1 MRIACAL
8 WFVLISGAVMA
19 QSTTKTVAER
29 LGYPADSRLLVIH
42 ADDFGMSHSVNQ
54 ATMQALEKH
63 WVTSASIMVPCPWFP
78 EVAEWAKSHHD
89 ADLGI
94 HLTLN
99 SEWSSY
105 RWPGLTTSPG
115 SSLLDAQGYLPATI
129 PEVLQKAKTSD
140 VQTEARAQVERAR
153 LAGITL
159 SHLDTHMGTIV
170 SSPQFFATYIGL
182 GRSYGLPVLLEQRP
196 DFMGV
201 EFPREGIVTDKV
213 LMMLP
218 GPSKEQWLGAYEK
231 MLASLPPGSYQLI
244 VHLGFDNDELRAAT
258 VGHPDYGAAWRQRDF
273 DLVSSPEFQ
282 RFLKDQ
288 KFIMVSW
295 GQLAK
300 ALPGNW
306 RQSGN
311 WRQ

>member
-1 MRIACAL
+1 MRIAFAL
-8 WFVLISGAVMA
+8 WFVLLPGLLMA
-19 QSTTKTVAER
+19 QNTTKTVAER

-42 ADDFGMSHSVNQ
+42 ADDVGMSHSVNQ
-54 ATMQALEKH
+54 ATMEALEKH

-78 EVAEWAKSHHD
+78 EVAEWAKAHQD

-115 SSLLDAQGYLPATI
+115 SSLLDAQGYLPLTTS
-129 PEVLQKAKTSD
+129 EVLHNAKASD
-140 VQTEARAQVERAR
+140 VQTEANAQVDRAR
-153 LAGITL
+153 QAGIAL

-170 SSPQFFATYIGL
+170 SSPQFFNVYIGL
-182 GRSYGLPVLLEQRP
+182 GRSYGLPVLLERRP

-218 GPSKEQWLGAYEK
+218 GPSKEEWLGAYEK

-244 VHLGFDNDELRAAT
+244 VHLGFDNDELRGAT
-258 VGHPDYGAAWRQRDF
+258 AGHPDYGAAWRQRDF
-273 DLVSSPEFQ
+273 DVVSNPNFQ

-288 KFIMVSW
+288 KFILVSW

-306 RQSGN
+306 RQ
-311 WRQ
+311 

>member
-1 MRIACAL
+1 MRIAFAL
-8 WFVLISGAVMA
+8 WFVLLPGLLMA
-19 QSTTKTVAER
+19 QNTTKTVAER

-42 ADDFGMSHSVNQ
+42 ADDVGMSHSVNQ
-54 ATMQALEKH
+54 ATMEALEKH

-78 EVAEWAKSHHD
+78 EVAEWAKAHQD

-115 SSLLDAQGYLPATI
+115 SSLLDAQGYLPLTTS
-129 PEVLQKAKTSD
+129 EVLHNAKASD
-140 VQTEARAQVERAR
+140 VQTEANAQVDRAR
-153 LAGITL
+153 QAGIAL

-170 SSPQFFATYIGL
+170 SSPQFFNVYIGL

-218 GPSKEQWLGAYEK
+218 GPSKEEWLGAYEK

-244 VHLGFDNDELRAAT
+244 VHLGFDNDELRGAT
-258 VGHPDYGAAWRQRDF
+258 AGHPDYGAAWRQRDF
-273 DLVSSPEFQ
+273 DVVSNPNFQ

-288 KFIMVSW
+288 KFILVSW

-306 RQSGN
+306 RQ
-311 WRQ
+311 

>member
-1 MRIACAL
+1 MRIVCAL
-8 WFVLISGAVMA
+8 WFVLLSGLIMA
-19 QSTTKTVAER
+19 QNTTKTVAER

-63 WVTSASIMVPCPWFP
+63 WVTSASIMVPCPWFA
-78 EVAEWAKSHHD
+78 EVAEWAKSHQD

-99 SEWSSY
+99 SEWQAY
-105 RWPGLTTSPG
+105 RWAGLTTSPG
-115 SSLLDAQGYLPATI
+115 SSLLDAQGFLPLTTA
-129 PEVLQKAKTSD
+129 EVLQKAKPAD
-140 VQTEARAQVERAR
+140 VETEARAQVERAR
-153 LAGITL
+153 QAGIKL

-170 SSPQFFATYIGL
+170 SSPQFFRTYIGL
-182 GRSYGLPVLLEQRP
+182 GRRYGLPVLLEQRP

-201 EFPREGIVTDKV
+201 EFPHEAILTDHV
-213 LMMLP
+213 VMIS
-218 GPSKEQWLGAYEK
+218 PSPKDQWLATYEK
-231 MLASLPPGSYQLI
+231 ALASLPPGSYYLI

-258 VGHPDYGAAWRQRDF
+258 AGHPDFGAAWRQRDF
-273 DLVSSPEFQ
+273 DMVSSPEFQ

-288 KFIMVSW
+288 KFILVSW
-295 GQLAK
+295 SQLAK

-306 RQSGN
+306 RQ
-311 WRQ
+311 

>member
-1 MRIACAL
+1 MRIAFAL
-8 WFVLISGAVMA
+8 WFVLLPGLLMA
-19 QSTTKTVAER
+19 QNTTKTVAER
-29 LGYPADSRLLVIH
+29 LGHPADSRVLVIH
-42 ADDFGMSHSVNQ
+42 ADDVGMSHSVNQ
-54 ATMQALEKH
+54 ATMEALEKH

-78 EVAEWAKSHHD
+78 EVAEWAKAHQD

-115 SSLLDAQGYLPATI
+115 SSLLDAQGYLPLTTS
-129 PEVLQKAKTSD
+129 EVLHNAKASD
-140 VQTEARAQVERAR
+140 VQTEANAQVDRAR
-153 LAGITL
+153 QAGITL

-170 SSPQFFATYIGL
+170 SSPQFFNVYIGL

-218 GPSKEQWLGAYEK
+218 GPSKEEWLGAYEK

-258 VGHPDYGAAWRQRDF
+258 AGHPDYGAAWRQRDF
-273 DLVSSPEFQ
+273 DVVSNPNFQ

-288 KFIMVSW
+288 KFILVSW

-306 RQSGN
+306 RQ
-311 WRQ
+311 

>member
-8 WFVLISGAVMA
+8 WFILVSGAVMA

-42 ADDFGMSHSVNQ
+42 ADDFGMSHSVDQ
-54 ATMQALEKH
+54 ATVEALEKH
-63 WVTSASIMVPCPWFP
+63 WVTSASIMVPCPWFS
-78 EVAEWAKSHHD
+78 EVAEWAKAHYD

-99 SEWSSY
+99 SEWNSY

-129 PEVLQKAKTSD
+129 PEVLQKAKPSD
-140 VQTEARAQVERAR
+140 VQAEARAQVERAR
-153 LAGITL
+153 QAGITL

-170 SSPQFFATYIGL
+170 SSPQLFATYIGL
-182 GRSYGLPVLLEQRP
+182 GRSYGLGVLLEQRP
-196 DFMGV
+196 DLMGV

-218 GPSKEQWLGAYEK
+218 GPSKEQWLAAYEK
-231 MLASLPPGSYQLI
+231 MLASLAPGSYQLI
-244 VHLGFDNDELRAAT
+244 VHLGFDNDELRGAT
-258 VGHPDYGAAWRQRDF
+258 AGHPDYGAAWRQRDF
-273 DLVSSPEFQ
+273 DLVSSTEFQ
-282 RFLKDQ
+282 RFLKEQ
-288 KFIMVSW
+288 KFILVSW
-295 GQLAK
+295 SQLAK

-306 RQSGN
+306 RQ
-311 WRQ
+311 

>member
-1 MRIACAL
+1 MRIAFAL
-8 WFVLISGAVMA
+8 WFVLLPGLLIS
-19 QSTTKTVAER
+19 QNTTKTVAER

-42 ADDFGMSHSVNQ
+42 ADDVGMSHSVNQ
-54 ATMQALEKH
+54 ATMEALEKH

-78 EVAEWAKSHHD
+78 EVAEWAKAHQD

-115 SSLLDAQGYLPATI
+115 SSLLDAQGYLPLTTS
-129 PEVLQKAKTSD
+129 EVLHNAKASD
-140 VQTEARAQVERAR
+140 VQTEANAQVDRAR
-153 LAGITL
+153 QAGITL

-170 SSPQFFATYIGL
+170 SSPQFFNVYIGL

-218 GPSKEQWLGAYEK
+218 GPSKEEWLGAYEK

-244 VHLGFDNDELRAAT
+244 VHLGFDNDELRGAT
-258 VGHPDYGAAWRQRDF
+258 AGHPDYGAAWRQRDF
-273 DLVSSPEFQ
+273 DVVSNPNFQ

-288 KFIMVSW
+288 KFILVSW

-306 RQSGN
+306 RQ
-311 WRQ
+311 

>member
-8 WFVLISGAVMA
+8 WFILFSGMA
-19 QSTTKTVAER
+19 MSQSTTKTVAER

-42 ADDFGMSHSVNQ
+42 ADDFGMSHSVDQ
-54 ATMQALEKH
+54 ATIEALEKH
-63 WVTSASIMVPCPWFP
+63 WVTSASIMVPCPWFA
-78 EVAEWAKSHHD
+78 EVAEWVKSHRE

-99 SEWSSY
+99 SEWSAL
-105 RWPGLTTSPG
+105 RWRGLTSLSG
-115 SSLLDAQGYLPATI
+115 SSLLDAEGYLPATV
-129 PEVLQKAKTSD
+129 PEVLQKAKTAD
-140 VQTEARAQVERAR
+140 VQTEARAQVERAHQ
-153 LAGITL
+153 AGITL

-170 SSPQFFATYIGL
+170 SSPQFFATYIAL

-201 EFPREGIVTDKV
+201 EFPRAGIVTDKV

-218 GPSKEQWLGAYEK
+218 GPSKDQWLSAYEE
-231 MLASLPPGSYQLI
+231 MLAPLSPGSYQLI
-244 VHLGFDNDELRAAT
+244 VHLGFDNEELRAAT
-258 VGHPDYGAAWRQRDF
+258 AGQDAYGSAWRQRDF
-273 DLVSSPEFQ
+273 NVVSSPEFQ
-282 RFLKDQ
+282 RFLKEQ
-288 KFIMVSW
+288 KFILVSW

-306 RQSGN
+306 RQ
-311 WRQ
+311 

>member
-8 WFVLISGAVMA
+8 WFVLLSGLVMA
-19 QSTTKTVAER
+19 QNTTKTVAER

-63 WVTSASIMVPCPWFP
+63 WVTSASIMVPCPWFT

-99 SEWSSY
+99 SEWNSY

-115 SSLLDAQGYLPATI
+115 SSLLDAQGYLPFTTS
-129 PEVLQKAKTSD
+129 EVLHNAKAAD

-153 LAGITL
+153 QAGITP

-182 GRSYGLPVLLEQRP
+182 GRQLWSSSPAGTATRLHGRRVSARRNPYRQSPHDAARAFEGTVAGSLRENA
-196 DFMGV
+196 G
-201 EFPREGIVTDKV
+201 FPAAGFISADC
-213 LMMLP
+213 
-218 GPSKEQWLGAYEK
+218 PSW
-231 MLASLPPGSYQLI
+231 I
-244 VHLGFDNDELRAAT
+244 
-258 VGHPDYGAAWRQRDF
+258 RQRRTARSNSR
-273 DLVSSPEFQ
+273 SS
-282 RFLKDQ
+282 RF
-288 KFIMVSW
+288 W
-295 GQLAK
+295 GCVAPKRFRL
-300 ALPGNW
+300 G
-306 RQSGN
+306 RQP
-311 WRQ
+311 

>member
-8 WFVLISGAVMA
+8 WFVLLSGLTMA
-19 QSTTKTVAER
+19 QNATKTVAER

-99 SEWSSY
+99 SEWNSY

-115 SSLLDAQGYLPATI
+115 SSLLDAQSYLPLTTS
-129 PEVLQKAKTSD
+129 EVLHNAKASD

-153 LAGITL
+153 QAGITL

-182 GRSYGLPVLLEQRP
+182 RSQLWSSSPV
-196 DFMGV
+196 G
-201 EFPREGIVTDKV
+201 
-213 LMMLP
+213 
-218 GPSKEQWLGAYEK
+218 
-231 MLASLPPGSYQLI
+231 
-244 VHLGFDNDELRAAT
+244 AAT
-258 VGHPDYGAAWRQRDF
+258 
-273 DLVSSPEFQ
+273 
-282 RFLKDQ
+282 
-288 KFIMVSW
+288 
-295 GQLAK
+295 
-300 ALPGNW
+300 
-306 RQSGN
+306 
-311 WRQ
+311 

>member
-8 WFVLISGAVMA
+8 WFILLCGVAMSQNAP
-19 QSTTKTVAER
+19 KTVAER

-115 SSLLDAQGYLPATI
+115 SSLLDAQGYLPLTTS
-129 PEVLQKAKTSD
+129 EVLHNAKAAD

-153 LAGITL
+153 QAGITL

-170 SSPQFFATYIGL
+170 GSPQFFATYIGL

-201 EFPREGIVTDKV
+201 EFPHEAILTDHV
-213 LMMLP
+213 VMIS
-218 GPSKEQWLGAYEK
+218 PSPKDQWLATYEK
-231 MLASLPPGSYQLI
+231 ALAPLPPGSYYLI

-258 VGHPDYGAAWRQRDF
+258 AGHPDFGAAWRQRDF

-288 KFIMVSW
+288 KFILVSW
-295 GQLAK
+295 SQLAK

-306 RQSGN
+306 RQ
-311 WRQ
+311 

>member
-1 MRIACAL
+1 MRIGCAL
-8 WFVLISGAVMA
+8 WFILFSGMA
-19 QSTTKTVAER
+19 MSQSTTKTVAER
-29 LGYPADSRLLVIH
+29 LGYPADSRLLIIH
-42 ADDFGMSHSVNQ
+42 ADDFGMSHSVDQ
-54 ATMQALEKH
+54 ATMEALEKH

-78 EVAEWAKSHHD
+78 EVAEWAKSHRE

-99 SEWSSY
+99 SEWSAL
-105 RWPGLTTSPG
+105 RWRGLTSLSG
-115 SSLLDAQGYLPATI
+115 SSLLDAEGYLPATV
-129 PEVLQKAKTSD
+129 PEVLQKAKTAD
-140 VQTEARAQVERAR
+140 VQTEARAQLERAR
-153 LAGITL
+153 QAGIRL

-170 SSPQFFATYIGL
+170 SSPQFFATYMAL

-218 GPSKEQWLGAYEK
+218 GPSKDQWLSAYEN
-231 MLASLPPGSYQLI
+231 MLAPLPPGSYQLI
-244 VHLGFDNDELRAAT
+244 VHLGIDNEELRAAT
-258 VGHPDYGAAWRQRDF
+258 AGQDAYGSAWRQRDF
-273 DLVSSPEFQ
+273 NVVSSPEFQ
-282 RFLKDQ
+282 RFLKEQ
-288 KFIMVSW
+288 KFILVSW

-306 RQSGN
+306 Q
-311 WRQ
+311 Q